1 MFSVLNLKQ
10 PLASA
15 DDLEKLVLQV
25 GFLPYFAGSIKGFSV
40 EELTSPS
47 LLWEL
52 KDGPWSWKGEIVRRW
67 NCAYGKFSRRKA
79 AYISLDLFP
88 HYLNYRRYIYTHYN
102 KSTDYDTDSR
112 LLALIKENESLL
124 SRELKKLAGLT
135 RPRTSGLSPL
145 EKITGGKR
153 PAADAGF
160 DPAMARLQMGGQVVI
175 ADFEYDTDNKGNQR
189 GWGIARYTTPEA
201 LYGDNIASA
210 GCEPFESY
218 DIIYERIASLGIPG
232 ISRREIDRMINF

>member
-1 MFSVLNLKQ
+1 MDSVFKLEH
-10 PLASA
+10 PLRSA
-15 DDLEKLVLQV
+15 DDLERLILRV

-40 EELTSPS
+40 EELTHPS

-52 KDGPWSWKGEIVRRW
+52 NDGPWSWKGEIVRRW

-88 HYLNYRRYIYTHYN
+88 HFLNYRRYIYSHYN

-112 LLALIKENESLL
+112 LLALIKDHESLL
-124 SRELKKLAGLT
+124 SRELKKLAGFT
-135 RPRTSGLSPL
+135 RPRAKGLSPL
-145 EKITGGKR
+145 EKITAAKL

-175 ADFEYDTDNKGNQR
+175 ADFEYDTDSKGNQR

-201 LYGDNIASA
+201 LYGENIATA
-210 GCEPFESY
+210 GCQPFESY
-218 DIIYERIASLGIPG
+218 DIISEHIASLNIPG
-232 ISRREIDRMINF
+232 VTRKDIDRMINF